1 MRGHA
6 PQPEDSPLRQA
17 IKAIVVNSHSERDLV
32 NRLEELVRQEIS
44 AALTVGEELSMP
56 VPDIGGEG

>member
-1 MRGHA
+1 
-6 PQPEDSPLRQA
+6 LRQA